1 MDMNDESDFE
11 RDQEDG
17 QDIGDIQRKRLVS
30 QDAFDDSIQLN
41 TE

>member
-17 QDIGDIQRKRLVS
+17 QDIVDIQRKRLVS